1 MKMSVVHSC
10 WTQLGCHS
18 IREYVTVPTSLHP
31 CHPSSDSVDMCLPRN
46 EQFPLR
52 VVQSVRSIGI
62 QCFIANSD
70 GIAMSECYY

>member
-1 MKMSVVHSC
+1 MKMSVVHNY

-18 IREYVTVPTSLHP
+18 IREYITVPTSLHP
-31 CHPSSDSVDMCLPRN
+31 YHPSSDSVDMCLPRN

-52 VVQSVRSIGI
+52 IVQSVRSIGM
-62 QCFIANSD
+62 QRFVANSD